1 MSEETKHEEIK
12 QESTKEDNTTMP
24 LVLYFTGAIGIVAVA
39 LLIVFLFMGVFE
51 DKLTLIVGIVSG
63 VLIGVPIIGIGKI
76 VDLLYEINKKMK

>member
-1 MSEETKHEEIK
+1 MSEETKQEEVK

-51 DKLTLIVGIVSG
+51 DKLTLIAGIVSG

>member
-1 MSEETKHEEIK
+1 MSEEIK
-12 QESTKEDNTTMP
+12 QEEVKQESAKEDNTTMP

-63 VLIGVPIIGIGKI
+63 VLIGVPIIGMGKI
-76 VDLLYEINKKMK
+76 VDLLYEINKKIK

>member
-1 MSEETKHEEIK
+1 MSEETKQEEVK
-12 QESTKEDNTTMP
+12 QEYTKEDNTTMP

-63 VLIGVPIIGIGKI
+63 VLIGVPIIGMGKI
-76 VDLLYEINKKMK
+76 VDLLSEINKKIK

>member
-1 MSEETKHEEIK
+1 MSEETKQEEVK
-12 QESTKEDNTTMP
+12 QESPKEDNTTMP

-76 VDLLYEINKKMK
+76 VDLLSEINKKMK

>member
-1 MSEETKHEEIK
+1 MWEETKQEEVK